1 MSEQIRAVT
10 LKRGED
16 IEKFYSD
23 MKSDG
28 YKLSMKR
35 PMSRATN
42 YFLTDDQAAT
52 VKADSRVLDVELLP
66 GPDDVKLF
74 GWAESNT
81 VPHTKAGV
89 FRKNCDNYNRGT
101 GWEYD
106 WGKLHCAGTTAQKRI
121 RPSGQ
126 QPLGDGT
133 TGFWD
138 NGAAA
143 VEVTDDI
150 SIFGDGRHVDV
161 VIVDGCVGF
170 DAQEWTCD
178 WETWDTD
185 GTPRPAGQSRF
196 HQYDWYGELN
206 QYIASIDDDNSSSSV
221 GSPPYNDYH
230 PTTSSATSSH
240 GMHVCGTVAGKFY
253 GWAPAANI
261 YHINFQGNM
270 SSWLMFDYIR
280 AFHRHKPIN
289 SVTGRRNPTICNHS
303 WGYIYSFSDDVDNS
317 LDPNDIGSVTWR
329 GTVYSQSN
337 NPNPSGWTKEGLW
350 ADFGL
355 DPFLGHEYNKPSRM
369 WTYIDEDVKSQI
381 EDGVVHIG
389 AAGNEHMMQVP
400 KFDPETGTN
409 HVDYDN
415 RMYVNGYGTVYLC
428 RGGSPNGGDAFTT
441 VTENGAGR
449 GISPVN
455 VGCLG
460 KYTDNRYAT
469 FTNYGSKITVFAP
482 GDNTLS
488 ADGGQ
493 YAVATD
499 PKYGGNNFYTSKS
512 GTSMAS
518 PQVCGIAACLASG
531 GQRFTQSDLI
541 GYIQQHGIKDQMV
554 FDVDPRG
561 RETYD
566 ANTQNTLANQTTN
579 WKITVTDAT
588 GTAHSSADDPAIT
601 IRLGDTIQFTHWGS
615 QYWSNGLN
623 SYSSGTLAM
632 AYLSKDKHFTGVY
645 GQQTGNNPT
654 IEYEVGDAIEWN
666 NYSTSRT
673 VYVKTAATTGTGDL
687 VPSGEID
694 GTNGGSWCRW
704 TPTAPGTYY
713 WQDSADAA
721 ARVTIEIR
729 PAGHFYNHPL
739 YIKTNQSTGTGNQV
753 SNPAATGQGRKR
765 YEEGSI
771 SWTPTAT
778 GTYYYCHETN
788 ANMSG
793 EIIVQPNIGKIG
805 QVGNM
810 ADESCQ
816 QGSPNVTMP
825 AVSPRKEQVLQDGW
839 NKKSLKGHRR
849 HDEIKVR
856 ALQMFPRTNSFYRPI
871 VGSNTYILDV
881 TNSGSGSYVFNGY
894 DRADHFENKTNAV
907 INVKKGDVIKFVMN
921 ASGHPFWISTTQ
933 GTGQPSAG
941 SIPANITN
949 NGTATGATITW
960 DTSASPTGTTYY
972 NCEYHASM
980 TGMIFVNA

>member
-16 IEKFYSD
+16 LEKFYSD
-23 MKSDG
+23 MKSLD

-42 YFLTDDQAAT
+42 YFLTDGQAEL
-52 VKADSRVLDVELLP
+52 VKADPRVLDVELLP
-66 GPDDVKLF
+66 GPDDVQLC
-74 GWAESNT
+74 GWAEGNT
-81 VPHTKAGV
+81 EPHIKAGV
-89 FRKNCDNYNRGT
+89 FRKDCDNYQRGT

-121 RPSGQ
+121 RTPGQ
-126 QPLGDGT
+126 QPLGDGE

-138 NGAAA
+138 NGAQAD
-143 VEVTDDI
+143 EVTDDI

-161 VIVDGCVGF
+161 IIMDGHMGY

-178 WETWDTD
+178 WQTWDTD
-185 GTPRPAGQSRF
+185 GTPRPPGQSRF

-221 GSPPYNDYH
+221 GTPPYNNY
-230 PTTSSATSSH
+230 PPMSGMIAAGASGH
-240 GMHVCGTVAGKFY
+240 GTHVGGTVAGKFY

-261 YHINFQGNM
+261 YHILMGSMNT
-270 SSWLMFDYIR
+270 WLMFDYIR

-289 SVTGRRNPTICNHS
+289 SVTGRRNPTVCNHS
-303 WGYIYSFSDDVDNS
+303 WGYIYNFSSTVDNS
-317 LDPNDIGSVTWR
+317 LDPGDIGSVTWR
-329 GTVYSQSN
+329 GVTYDQTN
-337 NPNPSGWTKEGLW
+337 NPNPSGWNKEGLW

-355 DPFLGHEYNKPSRM
+355 DPYLGHEYNKPSRM
-369 WTYIDEDVKSQI
+369 WTYIDEDVKTQI
-381 EDGVVHIG
+381 EDGVVHVG
-389 AAGNEHMMQVP
+389 AASNEHMLQVP
-400 KFDPETGTN
+400 KIDPNTGAQ
-409 HVDYDN
+409 HVDWDN
-415 RMYVNGYGTVYLC
+415 RMTVNGYGTVYLC
-428 RGGSPNGGDAFTT
+428 RGGSPNQGDAFTT
-441 VTENGAGR
+441 VNENGAGL
-449 GISPVN
+449 GLTPVN
-455 VGCLG
+455 VGALG
-460 KYTDNRYAT
+460 KFTDNRYAT
-469 FTNYGSKITVFAP
+469 FSNYGPKVTVFAP
-482 GDNTLS
+482 GNHTLS
-488 ADGGQ
+488 A
-493 YAVATD
+493 YHAYYTD
-499 PKYGGNNFYTSKS
+499 PKYGGDNFFTSMS

-531 GQRFTQSDLI
+531 GQRFTQSDLV

-561 RETYD
+561 RETYE

-601 IRLGDTIQFTHWGS
+601 IRLGDTIKFTHWGNN
-615 QYWSNGLN
+615 YWSNGVTN
-623 SYSSGTLAM
+623 YSAGTITLS
-632 AYLSKDKHFTGVY
+632 YLSKDKHFTGVV
-645 GQQTGNNPT
+645 GAQSGNNPT
-654 IEYEVGDAIEWN
+654 LEYEVNDEIEFN
-666 NYSTSRT
+666 NYHSSNRT
-673 VYVKTAATTGTGDL
+673 VYIKTAASTGSGDL
-687 VPSGEID
+687 VPSGDIA
-694 GTNGGSWCRW
+694 GTNGGSWFAW
-704 TPTAPGTYY
+704 KPSTPGTYY
-713 WQDSADAA
+713 YCDSADAS
-721 ARVTIEIR
+721 ARGTINIYPE
-729 PAGHFYNHPL
+729 GHFYSHPL

-771 SWTPTAT
+771 TWTPTAI
-778 GTYYYCHETN
+778 GTYYYCHETH

-793 EIIVQPNIGKIG
+793 EIIVQANIGKIG

-816 QGSPNVTMP
+816 QGSPNLTMN
-825 AVSPRKEQVLQDGW
+825 AVSPRKLQVLQDGW

-849 HDEIKVR
+849 NDEIKMR

-907 INVKKGDVIKFVMN
+907 INVKKGDIIKFVMN

-960 DTSASPTGTTYY
+960 DTSLSPTGTTYY
-972 NCEYHASM
+972 NCEYHGSM

>member
-16 IEKFYSD
+16 LEKFYSD

-28 YKLSMKR
+28 YRLSMKR
-35 PMSRATN
+35 PMSRATH
-42 YFLTDDQAAT
+42 YFLTDNQAAT
-52 VKADSRVLDVELLP
+52 VKADSRVLNVELLP
-66 GPDDVKLF
+66 GPNDAKLL
-74 GWAESNT
+74 GWVENNT

-89 FRKNCDNYNRGT
+89 FRKNTDYDSGT

-126 QPLGDGT
+126 QPLGGGE
-133 TGFWD
+133 TGFWHG
-138 NGAAA
+138 GAQAD
-143 VEVTDDI
+143 EVTDDI

-161 VIVDGCVGF
+161 VICDAPVGY

-185 GTPRPAGQSRF
+185 GTPRPPGQSRF
-196 HQYDWYGELN
+196 HQYDWYGQLN
-206 QYIASIDDDNSSSSV
+206 QYVTSIDDDNTTPMT
-221 GSPPYNDYH
+221 PPYNDYG
-230 PTTSSATSSH
+230 PMSSASSWSSGH
-240 GMHVCGTVAGKFY
+240 GMHVCGTVTGKFY

-261 YHINFQGNM
+261 YHIHFQGNM

-289 SVTGRRNPTICNHS
+289 SITGRRNPTITNHS
-303 WGYIYSFSDDVDNS
+303 WSYIYNFAGDVDNS
-317 LDPNDIGSVTWR
+317 LDTTDIGSVTWR

-350 ADFGL
+350 ADFGI
-355 DPFLGHEYNKPSRM
+355 DPYLGHPNNKPSRR
-369 WTYIDEDVKSQI
+369 WSYIDADIEDQI
-381 EDGVVHIG
+381 EDGVVHVG

-400 KFDPETGTN
+400 EFDPETGTN

-415 RMYVNGYGTVYLC
+415 RMYVNNYGTVYLC
-428 RGGSPNGGDAFTT
+428 RGGTPNGIDAFTRAT
-441 VTENGAGR
+441 PNGAGR

-460 KYTDNRYAT
+460 KYTDNRYAS
-469 FTNYGSKITVFAP
+469 FTNYGPKISVFAP
-482 GDNTLS
+482 GNNTLS
-488 ADGGQ
+488 A
-493 YAVATD
+493 YHLYYTD
-499 PKYGGNNFYTSKS
+499 PKYGGLNFYTDMS

-531 GQRFTQSDLI
+531 GQRFTTTDLI
-541 GYIQQHGIKDQMV
+541 GYIQQHGIKDEMV

-561 RETYD
+561 RETYEPYTTD
-566 ANTQNTLANQTTN
+566 TLANQTTN
-579 WKITVTDAT
+579 WKISVTDAT
-588 GTAHSSADDPAIT
+588 GTNYSSADDPAIT
-601 IRLGDTIQFTHWGS
+601 IKLGDKIQFTHWGS
-615 QYWSNGLN
+615 QYWSNGVN
-623 SYSSGTLAM
+623 NYSTGTITLA
-632 AYLSKDKHFTGVY
+632 YISKDKHFTGVY
-645 GQQTGNNPT
+645 GQQSGTNPT
-654 IEYEVGDAIEWN
+654 VEYEVGDKIEWN
-666 NYSTSRT
+666 NYHSSNRT
-673 VYVKTAATTGTGDL
+673 IYIKTAASTGTGDL
-687 VPSGEID
+687 VPSGEVL
-694 GTNGGSWCRW
+694 GTNGGTWCQW
-704 TPTAPGTYY
+704 TPTTPGTYY
-713 WQDSADAA
+713 YCDSADAS
-721 ARVTIEIR
+721 ARGTINIY
-729 PAGHFYNHPL
+729 PAGHFYSHPL

-753 SNPAATGQGRKR
+753 SNPAAIGQGRKR
-765 YEEGSI
+765 YEEGTI
-771 SWTPTAT
+771 SWVPTAL

-793 EIIVQPNIGKIG
+793 EIIVVANTGKIG
-805 QVGNM
+805 QTGNM

-816 QGSPNVTMP
+816 QGSLNLTMN
-825 AVSPRKEQVLQDGW
+825 AVSPRKLQVLQDGW

-849 HDEIKVR
+849 HDEAKVR

-871 VGSNTYILDV
+871 VGSNTYIIDV

-907 INVKKGDVIKFVMN
+907 INVKKGDIIQFVMN
-921 ASGHPFWISTTQ
+921 ASGHPFWISTSQ

-941 SIPANITN
+941 NIPANITN
-949 NGTATGATITW
+949 NGSATGQTITW
-960 DTSASPTGTTYY
+960 NTAASPTGTTYY
-972 NCEYHASM
+972 NCEYHGSM